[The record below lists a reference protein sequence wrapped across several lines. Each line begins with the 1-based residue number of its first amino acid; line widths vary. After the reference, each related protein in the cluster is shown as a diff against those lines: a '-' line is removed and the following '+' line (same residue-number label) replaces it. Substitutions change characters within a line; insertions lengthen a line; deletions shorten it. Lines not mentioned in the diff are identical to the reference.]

1 MKYSVSI
8 FNDSIN
14 LKELFLSFILNIFFK
29 SILFFKICFVK
40 ILNFI
45 LKYSFILY
53 ECV

>member
-1 MKYSVSI
+1 MKHSVSI

-14 LKELFLSFILNIFFK
+14 LKELLLSFTLNILLK
-29 SILFFKICFVK
+29 SILPSKTCFVK
-40 ILNFI
+40 ILNFT